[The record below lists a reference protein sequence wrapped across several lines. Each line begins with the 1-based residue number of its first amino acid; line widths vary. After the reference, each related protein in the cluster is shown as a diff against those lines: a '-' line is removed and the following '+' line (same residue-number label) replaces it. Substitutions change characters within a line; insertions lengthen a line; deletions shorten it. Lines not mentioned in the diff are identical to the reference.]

1 MFESMMEELREQL
14 KNDISYFKKYG
25 IKSAMLQ
32 RAMNQLK
39 LDDEDVRRL
48 SWVQNGILKS
58 QEGLSI
64 KIQLGN

>member
-1 MFESMMEELREQL
+1 MLENMIEVLREQL

-39 LDDEDVRRL
+39 LDDEEVLR
-48 SWVQNGILKS
+48 GAK
-58 QEGLSI
+58 
-64 KIQLGN
+64 